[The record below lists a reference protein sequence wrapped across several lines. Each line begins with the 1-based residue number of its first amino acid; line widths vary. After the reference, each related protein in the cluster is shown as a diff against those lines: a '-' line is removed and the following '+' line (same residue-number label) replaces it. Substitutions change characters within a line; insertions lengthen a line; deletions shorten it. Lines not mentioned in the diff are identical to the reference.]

1 MVALVLDASECA
13 DAEAGRFTVTQQDFR
28 LAELVAAEGRA
39 CVIVVNKWDTVAGK
53 DANTHVTFQK
63 EIISQLRALSWATIV
78 FTSATTGATP
88 APTVAEASRQ
98 REQSR
103 AWGTVLVGSPL

>member
-28 LAELVAAEGRA
+28 LSELIAAEGRA

-53 DANTHVTFQK
+53 DANTHVDFQK
-63 EIISQLRALSWATIV
+63 EILAQLRALSWATIV
-78 FTSATTGATP
+78 FTSATTGP
-88 APTVAEASRQ
+88 FLAPSVPTAAPS
-98 REQSR
+98 S
-103 AWGTVLVGSPL
+103 